1 MKLLKQKQHSLRT
14 LVAALAMTFISTTHV
29 QASVNSDFQTWIPIN
44 INVKLGEQ
52 LRGFLEFQPRIG
64 DDTSHLT
71 TMIIRPALGWAVTP
85 TVTLWAGYLMSA
97 DEVLDSKSG
106 LYTDRYL
113 IENRAWQGLTW
124 KDMTEDKQFTWE
136 MRNRLEERFLAANA
150 DPSIRWRTRF
160 RFEQLIPA
168 FPALS
173 VIASEELFVNLNDN
187 ENNRQLQAGLQQNRA
202 YIGLGY
208 RFAPQFQ
215 IETGYLEQHV
225 WRRAGKA
232 DQNNSIWMTNFN
244 FNF

>member
-1 MKLLKQKQHSLRT
+1 MKILKQKQHSLRT
-14 LVAALAMTFISTTHV
+14 LVAALAMTLLSTTHV

-44 INVKLGEQ
+44 INLKLGEQ

-97 DEVLDSKSG
+97 DSIG
-106 LYTDRYL
+106 YTDKYL
-113 IENRAWQGLTW
+113 IENRVWQGLTW
-124 KDMTEDKQFTWE
+124 KDMTEDKQFIWE
-136 MRNRLEERFLAANA
+136 MRNRLEERFLPRNS

-168 FPALS
+168 FPAIS
-173 VIASEELFVNLNDN
+173 IIASEELFINLSDN

-208 RFAPQFQ
+208 RFSPEFQ
-215 IETGYLEQHV
+215 IESGYLEQHV
-225 WRRAGKA
+225 WRRAGSA
-232 DQNNSIWMTNFN
+232 DQNNSIWMTNLNIN
-244 FNF
+244 F